1 MTGDFRARDVWFDI
15 PEGSVPDMACG
26 GARDG
31 VPYHVGTELFRP
43 KYFTVEFNDGRMTK
57 LRLWG
62 RRINKNGSLGVRHLD
77 YVWQWS

>member
-1 MTGDFRARDVWFDI
+1 MSFDI

-43 KYFTVEFNDGRMTK
+43 EYFTMGFKDGRMVE

-62 RRINKNGSLGVRHLD
+62 RRIKKDGSLGVRHLD
-77 YVWQWS
+77 YVWHWT